1 MWCTTTRK
9 WTIHT
14 VFIII
19 IIIVIFYYFFF
30 FTLPA
35 SSVKATSTSPCH
47 HITINGAQGVIGTG
61 NQGPYSKNVDCHW
74 NLSSNVLLE
83 LVFVK
88 FETES
93 CCDFVTVHDG
103 NSMSPILIGNFSG
116 SSLPPRVTSSSNR
129 LSVRFKT
136 DGSKEFEGITA
147 IYRGNFSFS
156 FTNNSSWPS
165 LRYSVLLASGLNCIS
180 ILQIDNV
187 KLYLTNIIHLVAVV
201 CTPILNT

>member
-1 MWCTTTRK
+1 MRCTTTRK
-9 WTIHT
+9 WTIAIHT

-19 IIIVIFYYFFF
+19 IIIVIF

-35 SSVKATSTSPCH
+35 SSVKATSTSPCYR
-47 HITINGAQGVIGTG
+47 ITINGAQGVINTG
-61 NQGPYSKNVDCHW
+61 NQGPYSENVDCHW

-103 NSMSPILIGNFSG
+103 DSMSPILIGRFSG

-136 DGSKEFEGITA
+136 DGSKEFEGVTA
-147 IYRGNFSFS
+147 IYQGNFSFS

-165 LRYSVLLASGLNCIS
+165 FRYSVLLANGLNYIC

-187 KLYLTNIIHLVAVV
+187 ELYLTNIIHLVAVV